1 MSDKKKKTRWILI
14 TLTLSVL
21 TANVIPVLA
30 DDASRNSR
38 EEQIVAEAA
47 SLIPLGVEMVAKAEA
62 ALSKGWDGMSPQER
76 QLLSEIYDPGSQGG
90 IDQDFVESMIANYAK
105 IRRRMAGELRIA
117 YAAEGE
123 MCTGQRLYYTNFMRI
138 YVCPYFVE
146 EDDTVRKARVL
157 VHEVAHMALLAVDRP
172 YYDPRSYSSM
182 YNALTPRSSWASQI
196 PVVGHI
202 LREIAKSDTLY
213 HPDAY
218 AWFAALVV
226 DLES

>member
-1 MSDKKKKTRWILI
+1 MSNKTAKTRWILI

-21 TANVIPVLA
+21 AANVIPALA
-30 DDASRNSR
+30 DNASRNSR
-38 EEQIVAEAA
+38 EEQIVAETA
-47 SLIPLGVEMVAKAEA
+47 SLIPLSVQMVANAEA

-76 QLLSEIYDPGSQGG
+76 QLLSEIYDPGNQGG
-90 IDQDFVESMIANYAK
+90 IDQDFVEKMLANYAK
-105 IRRRMAGELRIA
+105 IRNRMADNLNIV
-117 YAAEGE
+117 YAADSE
-123 MCTGQRLYYTNFMRI
+123 MCTGQRLYYTNFMSI
-138 YVCPYFVE
+138 YVCPYFAE

-172 YYDPRSYSSM
+172 YYDPKSYSSL
-182 YNALTPRSSWASQI
+182 YNALTPRGSWASQI

-213 HPDAY
+213 HPDTY

-226 DLES
+226 DLEG